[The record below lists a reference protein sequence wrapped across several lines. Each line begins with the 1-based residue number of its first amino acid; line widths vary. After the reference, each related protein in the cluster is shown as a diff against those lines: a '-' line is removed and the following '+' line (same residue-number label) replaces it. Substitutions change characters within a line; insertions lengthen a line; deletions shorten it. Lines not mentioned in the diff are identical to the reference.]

1 MWQGGS
7 QRVPKRKIFFNLMD
21 GGGSVTPG
29 HFPKCCRFSHTMCEG
44 KKRPFSE
51 KFSIL
56 EPVCFPHPMMAPK
69 TNKVQPGPWS
79 WRLWRKN
86 QQIQKLEEKIPKC
99 NENGEKHCQLSQ
111 YLLPNY
117 LNISLILRV
126 WTELMFFFF
135 SLHFLQLFSSAN
147 QDVSKHLHH
156 PFEKLDRF
164 LFHHPPHK
172 MK

>member
-1 MWQGGS
+1 M
-7 QRVPKRKIFFNLMD
+7 
-21 GGGSVTPG
+21 
-29 HFPKCCRFSHTMCEG
+29 
-44 KKRPFSE
+44 PFSE

-56 EPVCFPHPMMAPK
+56 EPVCFPNPMMAPK

-135 SLHFLQLFSSAN
+135 LSSFPTTFFFRQPRCVQTPAPPLWKIGPIFFSSSAQN
-147 QDVSKHLHH
+147 EIVYSSKNH
-156 PFEKLDRF
+156 PMQFFVCHSLS
-164 LFHHPPHK
+164 LSACY
-172 MK
+172 